1 MELSRIYI
9 FEDDLIQ
16 TTFISNVVSKFFP
29 NVRVKT
35 ASKLNDIIDLLERLQ
50 FPSIFLIDVF
60 LEDANGINV
69 LKKIKQ
75 LHPNDIYFTIVMTSG
90 DDPSIGIQA
99 LKAGADDFFQKPL
112 QTENLITRLLNAK
125 KFLSEKIEMQI
136 LKEKVEKLEEENKK
150 NRERMINLLVEFQN
164 SKIPKAQKLTESIQA
179 ASVWITHQLAEVP
192 EEVERVELAARLAY
206 AGKLFLG
213 DNQINLPVMTN
224 GFVTNENMN
233 KVPEYTKVLLSQV
246 PQFDEIINILV
257 HIYENF
263 DGSGIPDKI
272 KAWEIPLESRVLR
285 VAIDYEYFLEKN
297 QNKQSKAIELLFNE
311 ARRLYDFR
319 IIAYYDQYLASLNL
333 KGKSGQT
340 REIPVLISEL
350 SPTMILSRN
359 IFTQSGLK
367 LVASGTR
374 LSDEIIYKILNVNK
388 EDGIIGNIYVY
399 EPAKDP
405 FHH

>member
-1 MELSRIYI
+1 LELSRIYI
-9 FEDDLIQ
+9 LEDDLIQ

-29 NVRVKT
+29 NVRIKT
-35 ASKLNDIIDLLERLQ
+35 ASKLSDIIDLLERLQ

-90 DDPSIGIQA
+90 DDPSIGLQA

-112 QTENLITRLLNAK
+112 QTESLITRLLNAK
-125 KFLSEKIEMQI
+125 KFLM
-136 LKEKVEKLEEENKK
+136 EKVEMKVLMEKVQNLEEENRK
-150 NRERMINLLVEFQN
+150 NRERMINLIVEFQN
-164 SKIPKAQKLTESIQA
+164 SKIPKAAKLTESIRN
-179 ASVWITHQLAEVP
+179 ASVWITHQLAENP
-192 EEVERVELAARLAY
+192 EEVERVELASHLAY
-206 AGKLFLG
+206 AGKLFLS

-233 KVPEYTKVLLSQV
+233 RVPEYTKELLSQV
-246 PQFDEIINILV
+246 PNFDEIINILA

-297 QNKQSKAIELLFNE
+297 QNKQNKAIELLFNE

-319 IIAYYDQYLASLNL
+319 VIAYYDQYLASLNL

>member
-9 FEDDLIQ
+9 LEDDLIQ

-29 NVRVKT
+29 NVRIKT
-35 ASKLNDIIDLLERLQ
+35 ASKLSDIIDLLERLQ
-50 FPSIFLIDVF
+50 FPAIFLIDVF

-90 DDPSIGIQA
+90 DDPSIGLQA

-125 KFLSEKIEMQI
+125 KFLM
-136 LKEKVEKLEEENKK
+136 EKVEMKVLMEKVQNLEEENRK
-150 NRERMINLLVEFQN
+150 NRERMINLIVEFQN
-164 SKIPKAQKLTESIQA
+164 SKIPKAAKSTESIRN
-179 ASVWITHQLAEVP
+179 ASVWITHQLAENP
-192 EEVERVELAARLAY
+192 EEVERVELASHLAY
-206 AGKLFLG
+206 AGKLFLS

-233 KVPEYTKVLLSQV
+233 RVPEYTKELLSQV
-246 PQFDEIINILV
+246 PNFEEIINILA

-297 QNKQSKAIELLFNE
+297 QNKQNKAIELLFNE

-319 IIAYYDQYLASLNL
+319 VIAYYDQYLASLNL

-350 SPTMILSRN
+350 TPTMILSRN

-399 EPAKDP
+399 EPAKDQ

>member
-9 FEDDLIQ
+9 LEDDLIQ

-29 NVRVKT
+29 NVRIKT
-35 ASKLNDIIDLLERLQ
+35 ASKLSDIIDLLERLQ
-50 FPSIFLIDVF
+50 FPAIFLIDVF

-90 DDPSIGIQA
+90 DDPSIGLQA

-125 KFLSEKIEMQI
+125 KFLM
-136 LKEKVEKLEEENKK
+136 EKVEMKVLMEKVQNLEEENRK
-150 NRERMINLLVEFQN
+150 NRERMINLIVEFQN
-164 SKIPKAQKLTESIQA
+164 SKIPKAAKLTESIRN
-179 ASVWITHQLAEVP
+179 ASVWITHQLAENP
-192 EEVERVELAARLAY
+192 EEVERVELASRLAY
-206 AGKLFLG
+206 AGKLFLS

-233 KVPEYTKVLLSQV
+233 RVPEYTKELLSQV
-246 PQFDEIINILV
+246 PNFEEIINILS

-297 QNKQSKAIELLFNE
+297 QNKQNKAIELLFNE

-319 IIAYYDQYLASLNL
+319 VIAYYDQYLASLNL
-333 KGKSGQT
+333 RGKSGQT

>member
-9 FEDDLIQ
+9 LEDDLIQ

-29 NVRVKT
+29 NVRIKT
-35 ASKLNDIIDLLERLQ
+35 ASKLSDIIDLLERLQ

-60 LEDANGINV
+60 LEDANGIIV

-90 DDPSIGIQA
+90 DDPSIGLQA

-112 QTENLITRLLNAK
+112 QTESLITRLLNAK
-125 KFLSEKIEMQI
+125 KFLM
-136 LKEKVEKLEEENKK
+136 EKVEMKVLMEKVQNLEEENRK
-150 NRERMINLLVEFQN
+150 NRERMINLIVEFQN
-164 SKIPKAQKLTESIQA
+164 SKIPKAAKLTESIRN
-179 ASVWITHQLAEVP
+179 ASVWITHQLAENP
-192 EEVERVELAARLAY
+192 EEVERVELASHLAY
-206 AGKLFLG
+206 AGKLFLS

-233 KVPEYTKVLLSQV
+233 RVPEYTKELLSQV
-246 PQFDEIINILV
+246 PNFEEIINILA

-297 QNKQSKAIELLFNE
+297 QNKQNKAIELLFNE

-319 IIAYYDQYLASLNL
+319 VIAYYDQYLASLNL

>member
-1 MELSRIYI
+1 LELSRIYI

-136 LKEKVEKLEEENKK
+136 LKEKIEKLEEENKK

>member
-9 FEDDLIQ
+9 LEDDLIQ

-29 NVRVKT
+29 NVRIKT
-35 ASKLNDIIDLLERLQ
+35 ASKLSDIIDLLERLQ

-90 DDPSIGIQA
+90 DDPSIGLQA

-112 QTENLITRLLNAK
+112 QTESLITRLLNAK
-125 KFLSEKIEMQI
+125 KFLM
-136 LKEKVEKLEEENKK
+136 EKVEMKVLMEKVQNLEEENRK
-150 NRERMINLLVEFQN
+150 NRERMINLIVEFQN
-164 SKIPKAQKLTESIQA
+164 SKIPKAAKLTESIRN
-179 ASVWITHQLAEVP
+179 ASVWITHQLAENP
-192 EEVERVELAARLAY
+192 EEVERVELASHLAY
-206 AGKLFLG
+206 AGKLFLS

-233 KVPEYTKVLLSQV
+233 RVPEYTKELLSQV
-246 PQFDEIINILV
+246 PNFEEIINILA

-263 DGSGIPDKI
+263 DGSGIPNKI

-297 QNKQSKAIELLFNE
+297 QNKQNKAIELLFNE

-319 IIAYYDQYLASLNL
+319 VIAYYDQYLASLNL

>member
-164 SKIPKAQKLTESIQA
+164 SKIPKAPKLTESIQA

>member
-9 FEDDLIQ
+9 LEDDLIQ

-29 NVRVKT
+29 NVRIKT
-35 ASKLNDIIDLLERLQ
+35 ASKLSDIIDLLERLQ

-90 DDPSIGIQA
+90 DDPSIGLQA

-112 QTENLITRLLNAK
+112 QTESLITRLLNAK
-125 KFLSEKIEMQI
+125 KFLM
-136 LKEKVEKLEEENKK
+136 EKVEMKVLMEKVQNLEEENRK
-150 NRERMINLLVEFQN
+150 NRERMINLIVEFQN
-164 SKIPKAQKLTESIQA
+164 SKIPKAAKLTESIRN
-179 ASVWITHQLAEVP
+179 ASVWITHQLAENP
-192 EEVERVELAARLAY
+192 EEVERVELASHLAY
-206 AGKLFLG
+206 AGKLFLS

-233 KVPEYTKVLLSQV
+233 RVPEYTKELLSQV
-246 PQFDEIINILV
+246 PNFEEIINILA

-297 QNKQSKAIELLFNE
+297 QNKQNKAIELLFNE

-319 IIAYYDQYLASLNL
+319 VIAYYDQYLASLNL